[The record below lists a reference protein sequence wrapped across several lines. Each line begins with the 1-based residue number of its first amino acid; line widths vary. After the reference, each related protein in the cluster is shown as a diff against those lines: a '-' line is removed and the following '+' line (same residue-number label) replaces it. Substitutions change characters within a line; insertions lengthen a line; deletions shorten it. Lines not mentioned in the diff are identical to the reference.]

1 MFDSV
6 DIEHPVT
13 APVQDPPETESSTTT
28 STDLPAT
35 VPEEE
40 ADDSDV
46 EIVVNKN
53 QNKIPL
59 ERLNTSYLLEGSQD
73 LQFAPVAP
81 AFAS

>member
-59 ERLNTSYLLEGSQD
+59 ERLNSEDYYRSHGES
-73 LQFAPVAP
+73 PSVMNHH
-81 AFAS
+81 